1 MWPVASA
8 RRYRPRCAARRS
20 TCRAATS
27 GVPQEFL
34 AHASRGE
41 VLAEV
46 GLTDQHIARQ
56 ITGWIAALNNSV
68 SESEV
73 SQRFD

>member
-1 MWPVASA
+1 MSA
-8 RRYRPRCAARRS
+8 ALRRNEIDVP
-20 TCRAATS
+20 CRDV

-41 VLAEV
+41 VLSDI
-46 GLTDQHIARQ
+46 GMTDQHIARQ

-68 SESEV
+68 AEHQV